1 MISLTEVMLVSC
13 ICLHILFYFSLLKI
27 CSQSDE
33 EEKVENACPGIYCQ
47 VEKAVNESW
56 NKSFWFTLR
65 SQASTL
71 SNILITV

>member
-1 MISLTEVMLVSC
+1 MISLAEVMLVSC

-47 VEKAVNESW
+47 VEKAVN
-56 NKSFWFTLR
+56 
-65 SQASTL
+65 
-71 SNILITV
+71 